1 MGIFDLIKQ
10 ELVNLVL
17 SSEKGIRNI
26 HKVLLEENK
35 KQGGRAQCS
44 YKDPKG
50 IKDRKGM
57 CWSNQ
62 SCCQITFFDD

>member
-1 MGIFDLIKQ
+1 MGIFDLIKP

-17 SSEKGIRNI
+17 SSEKGIRKI
-26 HKVLLEENK
+26 HKVLLGENK
-35 KQGGRAQCS
+35 KQGEREQCS

-50 IKDRKGM
+50 IKDIKGM

-62 SCCQITFFDD
+62 SCCQITFIDD